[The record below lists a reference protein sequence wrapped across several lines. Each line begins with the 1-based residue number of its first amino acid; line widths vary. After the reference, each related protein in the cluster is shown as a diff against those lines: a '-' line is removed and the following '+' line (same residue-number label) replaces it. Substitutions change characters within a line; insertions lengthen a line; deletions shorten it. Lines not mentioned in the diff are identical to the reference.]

1 MGWHQRKK
9 SFNNLKSNLVTPEPS
24 GHSIGRFEH
33 PNPEEAE
40 ENNFKCNFMR
50 MMETFKEEMKN
61 SLKEIEEKTNK
72 NWKNSTNLSKKHKKA
87 KKKTNR

>member
-61 SLKEIEEKTNK
+61 SLKEMQENTQKK
-72 NWKNSTNLSKKHKKA
+72 NWKKKINNLSKKPMKI
-87 KKKTNR
+87 